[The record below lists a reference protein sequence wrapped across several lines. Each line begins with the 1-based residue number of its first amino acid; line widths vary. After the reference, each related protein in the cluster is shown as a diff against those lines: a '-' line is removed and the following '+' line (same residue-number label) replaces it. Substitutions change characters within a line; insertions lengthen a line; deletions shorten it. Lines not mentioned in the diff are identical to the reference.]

1 MAQIMAG
8 DLRKGVTFLYENNIM
23 TVVDFQ
29 HVKPGKGAAFVRT
42 KMKNVVTGSVLEK
55 TFNPT
60 EKFDLAH
67 IETKTMEY
75 LYNDGEFYYFMDV
88 DTYEQIPLNH
98 SQVEDALNFVKENMN
113 VTMKFFQGAPFSVE
127 PPNFVELK
135 ITVCEPAVVGNTA
148 TNATKP
154 ATLETGYS
162 LQVPMFVNEGDTI
175 RIDTRTGESALFG
188 AQLCQRPC
196 RGCSRTSLY
205 APLPDKG
212 AFAFCIQISRLNK
225 SERAIWRP
233 ALSKPRSA
241 MRSRTH

>member
-8 DLRKGVTFLYENNIM
+8 DLRKGVTFLYDNKIM
-23 TVVDFQ
+23 TIVDFL

-42 KMKNVVTGSVLEK
+42 KMKNVVTGAVLEQ

-60 EKFDLAH
+60 EKFELAH

-75 LYNDGEFYYFMDV
+75 LYNDGEFYYFMDA
-88 DTYEQIPLNH
+88 DTYEQIPLNK

-127 PPNFVELK
+127 PPNFVELL
-135 ITVCEPAVVGNTA
+135 ITVCEPAVAGNTA

-154 ATLETGYS
+154 ATVETGYE

-175 RIDTRTGESALFG
+175 RIDTRTGEYM
-188 AQLCQRPC
+188 
-196 RGCSRTSLY
+196 SRVWN
-205 APLPDKG
+205 G
-212 AFAFCIQISRLNK
+212 
-225 SERAIWRP
+225 E
-233 ALSKPRSA
+233 
-241 MRSRTH
+241 